1 MWGGR
6 FFLLLLSLRALLG
19 RSWVADRVQPVHAR
33 LPRSR
38 DRGEQIH
45 PEGVVSMRSED
56 FQAVYRELYPS
67 LSRYV
72 HRFTGDADAAADIV
86 QDSFL
91 RLLEHDLPRDE
102 VRPWIFVVATNLARD
117 RVRRRERRR
126 RLLLANQERRVTAG
140 SPQDEVE
147 RAELIA
153 IVRRALD
160 RLSDRD
166 RQMLL
171 MREDGFR
178 YREIADAVGVRS
190 TSVGAL
196 VARALKRFS
205 AAYAA
210 VGETNAAPE

>member
-1 MWGGR
+1 
-6 FFLLLLSLRALLG
+6 
-19 RSWVADRVQPVHAR
+19 
-33 LPRSR
+33 
-38 DRGEQIH
+38 
-45 PEGVVSMRSED
+45 MRSED

-67 LSRYV
+67 LARYV

-117 RVRRRERRR
+117 RIRKRERRR
-126 RLLLANQERRVTAG
+126 RLLVANPEPGRTADTPQEDLERQER
-140 SPQDEVE
+140 
-147 RAELIA
+147 IA
-153 IVRRALD
+153 SVRRALN
-160 RLSDRD
+160 RLSERD

-171 MREDGFR
+171 MREEGFR
-178 YREIADAVGVRS
+178 YKEIAAAVGVRS

-205 AAYAA
+205 AAYVA
-210 VGETNAAPE
+210 VGETDAASE

>member
-1 MWGGR
+1 
-6 FFLLLLSLRALLG
+6 
-19 RSWVADRVQPVHAR
+19 
-33 LPRSR
+33 
-38 DRGEQIH
+38 
-45 PEGVVSMRSED
+45 MRSED

-72 HRFTGDADAAADIV
+72 HRFTRDADAAADIV

-153 IVRRALD
+153 IVRRALN

-171 MREDGFR
+171 MREEG
-178 YREIADAVGVRS
+178 
-190 TSVGAL
+190 
-196 VARALKRFS
+196 
-205 AAYAA
+205 
-210 VGETNAAPE
+210 

>member
-1 MWGGR
+1 
-6 FFLLLLSLRALLG
+6 
-19 RSWVADRVQPVHAR
+19 
-33 LPRSR
+33 
-38 DRGEQIH
+38 
-45 PEGVVSMRSED
+45 MRSED
-56 FQAVYRELYPS
+56 FQAVYRELYPP

-72 HRFTGDADAAADIV
+72 YRFTGDSDAAADIV

-91 RLLEHDLPRDE
+91 RLLEHELPRDE

-117 RVRRRERRR
+117 RVRRKERRR

-153 IVRRALD
+153 IVRRALN

-171 MREDGFR
+171 MREEGFR
-178 YREIADAVGVRS
+178 YREIAEAIGVRS

-205 AAYAA
+205 AAYTA

>member
-1 MWGGR
+1 
-6 FFLLLLSLRALLG
+6 
-19 RSWVADRVQPVHAR
+19 
-33 LPRSR
+33 
-38 DRGEQIH
+38 
-45 PEGVVSMRSED
+45 MRSED

-72 HRFTGDADAAADIV
+72 HRFTGDTDAAADIV
-86 QDSFL
+86 QDAFL

-117 RVRRRERRR
+117 VVRKKERRR
-126 RLLLANQERRVTAG
+126 RLLVANQERPGATS
-140 SPQDEVE
+140 SPHEDLE
-147 RAELIA
+147 RAERVA
-153 IVRRALD
+153 AVRKALVH
-160 RLSDRD
+160 LSERD

-171 MREDGFR
+171 MREEGFR
-178 YREIADAVGVRS
+178 YSEIAEAVGVRP

-205 AAYAA
+205 AAYGA

>member
-1 MWGGR
+1 MK
-6 FFLLLLSLRALLG
+6 
-19 RSWVADRVQPVHAR
+19 
-33 LPRSR
+33 
-38 DRGEQIH
+38 
-45 PEGVVSMRSED
+45 SED

-86 QDSFL
+86 QDAFL

-117 RVRRRERRR
+117 RVRKRERRR
-126 RLLLANQERRVTAG
+126 RLLVANRERPVTMS
-140 SPQDEVE
+140 SPHDDVE
-147 RAELIA
+147 RAERIA
-153 IVRRALD
+153 TVRRALD

-171 MREDGFR
+171 MREEGFR
-178 YREIADAVGVRS
+178 YKEIAEAVGVRP

-210 VGETNAAPE
+210 VGESNAAPD

>member
-1 MWGGR
+1 MK
-6 FFLLLLSLRALLG
+6 
-19 RSWVADRVQPVHAR
+19 
-33 LPRSR
+33 
-38 DRGEQIH
+38 
-45 PEGVVSMRSED
+45 SED
-56 FQAVYRELYPS
+56 FQAVYRELYPP

-72 HRFTGDADAAADIV
+72 HRFTGDPDASADIV
-86 QDSFL
+86 QDAFL

-126 RLLLANQERRVTAG
+126 RLLVANQEPRITAS
-140 SPQDEVE
+140 SPHEDLERVE
-147 RAELIA
+147 RVAA
-153 IVRRALD
+153 VRKALEH
-160 RLSDRD
+160 LSKRD

-171 MREDGFR
+171 MREEGFR
-178 YREIADAVGVRS
+178 YSEIAEAVGVRA

-205 AAYAA
+205 AAYGV